1 MKLTFTAPPS
11 GGTIAAIP
19 SKSVAHRML
28 ICAAFADKPTFIQC
42 TSTSADIDATADC
55 MRALGAKIIRAH
67 NGFHVTPAG
76 VSMPAE
82 PILDCGESGST
93 LRFLLPVAATLTGG
107 TSGASCAR
115 FVRHGRL
122 AQRPLSPL
130 YEELIRHG
138 AHLPEDPTTEPLPVS
153 GPISGGEFTLAAN
166 VSSQFISGLL
176 MAFPLHKE
184 PCTLTLSGKI
194 ESADYIRITT
204 AVMRRFGMKIDISED
219 ERTYSLSP
227 CTYRSPGTIAVEGDW
242 SNAALWLV
250 MGAIGKAPVTVTG
263 LNPDSPQGDRRILDV
278 LRDFGADVRWQGGAV
293 TVSPAPLHGTRLDAS
308 QIPDLVPVIAAAAC
322 AAEGETVI
330 RGIGRLRIKESDR
343 AAAVTDMLSAFG
355 ADITTDEETMT
366 VRGRK
371 PLRGCTVSSWN
382 DHRMVMCAAAASM
395 IADGTVSVT
404 DAQAINKSYPG
415 FSEDFA
421 AMGGRYTKEDA

>member
-1 MKLTFTAPPS
+1 MKLTFTAPPT

-28 ICAAFADKPTFIQC
+28 ICAAFADKPTCIQC
-42 TSTSADIDATADC
+42 TSTSADIDATAGC
-55 MRALGAKIIRAH
+55 LRALGAKIIRTQG
-67 NGFHVTPAG
+67 GFHITPAG

-82 PILDCGESGST
+82 AVLDCGESGST
-93 LRFLLPVAATLTGG
+93 LRFLLPVAATLMGG
-107 TSGASCAR
+107 TAGATSAR

-138 AHLPEDPTTEPLPVS
+138 ARLPDDPRTEPLPVS
-153 GPISGGEFTLAAN
+153 GPITAGEFTLAAD

-176 MAFPLHKE
+176 MAFPLSYDR
-184 PCTLTLSGKI
+184 CTLTLSGKI

-204 AVMRRFGMKIDISED
+204 SVMRRFGMTIEISED
-219 ERTYSLSP
+219 ERTYSLTP
-227 CTYRSPGTIAVEGDW
+227 CVYRSPGTIAVEGDW

-263 LNPDSPQGDRRILDV
+263 LNPDSPQGDRRILDI
-278 LRDFGADVRWQGGAV
+278 LRDFGADVRWNGGAV
-293 TVSPAPLHGTRLDAS
+293 TVSPALLRGIRFDAS

-322 AAEGETVI
+322 AAKGETVI

-343 AAAVTDMLSAFG
+343 AAAVTDVLSALG
-355 ADITTDEETMT
+355 ADIRTDAETMII
-366 VRGRK
+366 RGGK
-371 PLRGCTVSSWN
+371 PLSGCSVSSWN
-382 DHRMVMCAAAASM
+382 DHRMVMCAAAASL

-415 FSEDFA
+415 FTDDFA
-421 AMGGRYTKEDA
+421 ALGGRFDKEEA